1 MPIELI
7 MMGSKQKVF
16 DLGLATKMA
25 QGHTNINGGDSFIYR
40 PHDGYPFLIVRD
52 GAVYEK
58 RGATILGGLQVNEY
72 ELPFGAKLQR
82 NGDKWIVVKD
92 DLYLDFNSTWKPAP
106 FEFPD
111 AEDAIFAYAT
121 RFTPFT
127 TQLTENEHGE
137 WSDFKAQVMAEYG
150 AQ

>member
-1 MPIELI
+1 MPINLI
-7 MMGSKQKVF
+7 MTSTRQTVF

-25 QGHTNINGGDSFIYR
+25 QSHTGSDAFIYR
-40 PHDGYPFLIVRD
+40 QHDDTPFLIVRE
-52 GAVYEK
+52 GEVYEK

-82 NGDKWIVVKD
+82 LDDKWIVAKD
-92 DLYLDFNSTWKPAP
+92 DLYLDFNSSWKQTP

-121 RFTPFT
+121 RLSPTGQLL
-127 TQLTENEHGE
+127 TQEEQNE
-137 WSDFKAQVMAEYG
+137 WSVFRSQVIVEYG
-150 AQ
+150 VE